1 MRLIAIC
8 VILCY
13 SSMFAQIG
21 GSNTYQFLELSPS
34 PRHMALGTWV
44 STLSPNSIHSA
55 LSNPAMV
62 SDSIQGQVVL
72 NYQPYFAGINRGT
85 AATVFVLKG
94 GRSILIDTRFIHY
107 GSFDETN
114 TLGYKIGEFSGTE
127 VALGVAYSHHFPS
140 KNLFVGASLNVI
152 SSTLAEY
159 NSTGLT
165 SDLGVYHSSPSS
177 NYRFG
182 LVARN
187 IGFQL
192 RTYDSVRETIPFSLS
207 FGISNELQ
215 YLPLRWHLSIDNLQ
229 NWNLAYVNP
238 NQQQI
243 NFEGESVEVN
253 PNFFDE
259 LFRHLVFGAEL
270 FPDRSFSIQ
279 IGYNF
284 LRSAE
289 LSIAE
294 VRNFSGLSFGFGI
307 NMRKFRFNYS
317 HARFSTSDNTNFL
330 GLTFV
335 P

>member
-8 VILCY
+8 AFLCCL
-13 SSMFAQIG
+13 SVSAQIG
-21 GSNTYQFLELSPS
+21 GSKTYQFLDLPPS
-34 PRHMALGTWV
+34 PRHMAFGTWI

-55 LSNPAMV
+55 LANPAMV

-85 AATVFVLKG
+85 AAAFFGLKE

-107 GSFDETN
+107 GTFDETN
-114 TLGYKIGEFSGTE
+114 IFGEKIGKFSGNE
-127 VALGVAYSHHFPS
+127 VSLGVAYAHNFLT
-140 KNLFVGASLNVI
+140 KNLFFGLRLNLI

-159 NSTGLT
+159 NSTGFTL
-165 SDLGVYHSSPSS
+165 DLGLYHTPPSS
-177 NYRFG
+177 RYRFG

-187 IGFQL
+187 IGTQL
-192 RTYDSVRETIPFSLS
+192 RTYDSVKESIPFSLS

-215 YLPLRWHLSIDNLQ
+215 YLPLRWHLSIDHLQ
-229 NWNLAYVNP
+229 NWKLSYVNP
-238 NQQQI
+238 NQQQS
-243 NFEGESVEVN
+243 NFEGELVN
-253 PNFFDE
+253 ANLSFFDE

-270 FPDRSFSIQ
+270 FPEQSFSLQ

-294 VRNFSGLSFGFGI
+294 VRSFSGLSFGFGI
-307 NMRKFRFNYS
+307 NLQKFSFNYS
-317 HARFSTSDNTNFL
+317 HARFSAAGNTNFL
-330 GLTFV
+330 GITFT

>member
-1 MRLIAIC
+1 MRLIVFFAF
-8 VILCY
+8 LCC
-13 SSMFAQIG
+13 SSIFAQIG
-21 GSNTYQFLELSPS
+21 GSKTYQFLELSAS

-44 STLSPNSIHSA
+44 STLSINSIHSA
-55 LSNPAMV
+55 LANPAMV
-62 SDSIQGQVVL
+62 SDSIQGQVLL

-85 AATVFVLKG
+85 AAAVFGVKEG
-94 GRSILIDTRFIHY
+94 SVILVDTRFIHY
-107 GSFDETN
+107 GKFDETSSF
-114 TLGYKIGEFSGTE
+114 GEKIGEFSGNE
-127 VALGVAYSHHFPS
+127 VSLGVAYAYHFPS
-140 KNLFVGASLNVI
+140 KNLFMGARLNLI

-159 NSTGLT
+159 NSIGFTA
-165 SDLGVYHSSPSS
+165 DLGLYHTSPNSR
-177 NYRFG
+177 YRFG

-187 IGFQL
+187 IGSQL
-192 RTYDSVRETIPFSLS
+192 RTYDSVKESIPFSLS

-215 YLPLRWHLSIDNLQ
+215 YLPLRWHLSIDHLQ

-238 NQQQI
+238 NQQQT
-243 NFEGESVEVN
+243 NFEGELVDED

-259 LFRHLVFGAEL
+259 LFRHLVLGAEL
-270 FPDRSFSIQ
+270 FPDRVFSMQ

-294 VRNFSGLSFGFGI
+294 IRSFSGLSFGFGI
-307 NMRKFRFNYS
+307 NLRKFRFNYS
-317 HARFSTSDNTNFL
+317 HARFSAAGNTNFL

>member
-8 VILCY
+8 AFLCCL
-13 SSMFAQIG
+13 SMSAQIG
-21 GSNTYQFLELSPS
+21 GSNTYQFLELPPS
-34 PRHMALGTWV
+34 PRHMAFGTWV

-55 LSNPAMV
+55 LANPAMV
-62 SDSIQGQVVL
+62 SDSIQGQAVL

-85 AATVFVLKG
+85 AAAFFGLKE

-107 GSFDETN
+107 GTFDETN
-114 TLGYKIGEFSGTE
+114 IFGEKIGKFSGNE
-127 VALGVAYSHHFPS
+127 VSLGVAYAHNFLT
-140 KNLFVGASLNVI
+140 KNLFFGLRLNLI

-159 NSTGLT
+159 NSTGFTL
-165 SDLGVYHSSPSS
+165 DLGLYHTPPSS
-177 NYRFG
+177 RYRFG

-187 IGFQL
+187 IGTQL
-192 RTYDSVRETIPFSLS
+192 RTYDSVKENIPFSLS

-215 YLPLRWHLSIDNLQ
+215 YLPLRWHLSIDHLQ
-229 NWNLAYVNP
+229 NWKLSYVNP
-238 NQQQI
+238 NQQQS
-243 NFEGESVEVN
+243 NFEGELVDEN
-253 PNFFDE
+253 PSFLDE
-259 LFRHLVFGAEL
+259 LFRHFVFGAEL
-270 FPDRSFSIQ
+270 FPDQSFSLQ

-294 VRNFSGLSFGFGI
+294 VRSFSGLSFGFGI
-307 NMRKFRFNYS
+307 NLRKFRFNYS
-317 HARFSTSDNTNFL
+317 HARFSAAGNTNFI

>member
-8 VILCY
+8 AFLFC
-13 SSMFAQIG
+13 SSVSAQKG

-44 STLSPNSIHSA
+44 STLSPNSIHSGLA
-55 LSNPAMV
+55 NPAMV
-62 SDSIQGQVVL
+62 LDTMQGQVVL

-85 AATVFVLKG
+85 AAVVFGLKE
-94 GRSILIDTRFIHY
+94 GRSILVDTRFIHY
-107 GSFDETN
+107 GTFDETN
-114 TLGYKIGEFSGTE
+114 TFGEKIGEFSGNE
-127 VALGVAYSHHFPS
+127 VALGVAYAHHFPS
-140 KNLFVGASLNVI
+140 QNLFVGARLNLI

-165 SDLGVYHSSPSS
+165 ADLGLYHTPPSS
-177 NYRFG
+177 RYRFG

-187 IGFQL
+187 IGSQL
-192 RTYDSVRETIPFSLS
+192 RTYDSVKESLPFSLS

-215 YLPLRWHLSIDNLQ
+215 YLPLRWHLSIDHLQ
-229 NWNLAYVNP
+229 NWNLAYVNL
-238 NQQQI
+238 NQQQT
-243 NFEGESVEVN
+243 NFEGKLVDEN
-253 PNFFDE
+253 PSFFDE

-270 FPDRSFSIQ
+270 FPDRAFSIQ

-294 VRNFSGLSFGFGI
+294 VRSFSGLSFGFGI
-307 NMRKFRFNYS
+307 NLRKFRFNYS
-317 HARFSTSDNTNFL
+317 NARFSAAGNTNFL
-330 GLTFV
+330 GLTFA